1 MTKRQLAK
9 AAGVSIWTLQRWM
22 KTPYMQ
28 QQLAPFKLTKKQQI
42 LPPKAAEMIADHY
55 AIEIN

>member
-9 AAGVSIWTLQRWM
+9 VAGVSIWTLQRWL

-28 QQLAPFKLTKKQQI
+28 QQLAQFKLTKKQI
-42 LPPKAAEMIADHY
+42 LPPKAVEIIANHY
-55 AIEIN
+55 AIEID